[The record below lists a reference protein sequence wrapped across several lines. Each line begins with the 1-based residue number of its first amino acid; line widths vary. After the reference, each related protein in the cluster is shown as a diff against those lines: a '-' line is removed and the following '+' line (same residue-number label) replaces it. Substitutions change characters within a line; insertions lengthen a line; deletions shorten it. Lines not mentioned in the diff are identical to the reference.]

1 MNGSVREE
9 RQARLNKEWVC
20 VFAERGS
27 GPALRKKR
35 VFFLLPF
42 FWVLQYQTPNRKVC
56 SIQDRIS
63 FVVLV
68 FVFCFYHDINCILF
82 SWKTMW
88 PFAYRVFSRLHFLF
102 FSFFFCTWT
111 VTSHGFTVHALLVLF
126 TYCLVLFMYC
136 SRIKKY

>member
-88 PFAYRVFSRLHFLF
+88 PFAYSVFSHLRFLF
-102 FSFFFCTWT
+102 FSFFLFFFLHVNSNLTWIHCSRT
-111 VTSHGFTVHALLVLF
+111 VSTVHILFSTVHALF
-126 TYCLVLFMYC
+126 TY
-136 SRIKKY
+136 